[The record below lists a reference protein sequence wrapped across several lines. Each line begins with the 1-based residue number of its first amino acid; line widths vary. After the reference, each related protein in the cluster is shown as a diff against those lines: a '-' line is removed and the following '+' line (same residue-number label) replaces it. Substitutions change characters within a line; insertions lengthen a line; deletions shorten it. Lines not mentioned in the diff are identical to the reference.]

1 MRIIIDSRW
10 HTQYT
15 GSVKFTGPL
24 IALVFLSACSYLLEQ
39 PYDREKK
46 AQADQQNQPNAQG
59 RPAAPAKPKSS
70 ALLEGQSE
78 IFTGK
83 VVLDD
88 GAYRFEPLNEPGT
101 LLKLT
106 RARRETEFETGQILL
121 RKYYEKTITVKGMRK
136 DDWIWHADI
145 TGQYVPPGG
154 PTGPNMNAPKQTRP

>member
-1 MRIIIDSRW
+1 MKL
-10 HTQYT
+10 
-15 GSVKFTGPL
+15 SVPL
-24 IALVFLSACSYLLEQ
+24 IVLVFLSGCAYMLEQ

-46 AQADQQNQPNAQG
+46 AKAEREERIAQG
-59 RPAAPAKPKSS
+59 QPVEESRPKSS

-78 IFTGK
+78 NFTGK
-83 VVLDD
+83 VVLDN

-106 RARRETEFETGQILL
+106 RARRETEFESGQILL
-121 RKYYEKTITVKGMRK
+121 RKYYEKTITVRGMRK

-154 PTGPNMNAPKQTRP
+154 QTGPNMNAPKQTRP

>member
-1 MRIIIDSRW
+1 
-10 HTQYT
+10 
-15 GSVKFTGPL
+15 VKLTVPL
-24 IALVFLSACSYLLEQ
+24 IALLFLSACSWMLEQ
-39 PYDREKK
+39 PYDREK
-46 AQADQQNQPNAQG
+46 QAKEQREQRIAQG
-59 RPAAPAKPKSS
+59 QPVEESRPKSP

-78 IFTGK
+78 TFTGR
-83 VVLDD
+83 VVLDN

-106 RARRETEFETGQILL
+106 RARRETEFENDQILL

-154 PTGPNMNAPKQTRP
+154 QTGPNMNAPKQTRP

>member
-1 MRIIIDSRW
+1 MA
-10 HTQYT
+10 
-15 GSVKFTGPL
+15 
-24 IALVFLSACSYLLEQ
+24 ALLFLNGCSWMLEQ

-46 AQADQQNQPNAQG
+46 AKEEHPNE
-59 RPAAPAKPKSS
+59 PVKPKSPE
-70 ALLEGQSE
+70 LLQGEAE

-88 GAYRFEPLNEPGT
+88 GAYRFEPLNEPGKM
-101 LLKLT
+101 LKLT
-106 RARRETEFETGQILL
+106 RARRETEFEADQILL